1 MAKIVK
7 IVVKKS
13 FRTVFFFVLILFVA
27 RCITDKNYVAS
38 RYLSATEQR
47 QFIQNIIFYIG
58 DLPQTANHRSKF
70 DQKYN
75 DHYSKQL
82 ERFRLDKYFEANDGY
97 IYFEVSRLAP
107 SFKIKRVAT
116 GGRLKYDSKNT
127 IIEYEELYRTWK
139 MSENDLELKTAILFQ
154 KMINGEDLS
163 PYYTANSSEEYIEF
177 PDDMVTFNKDL
188 RCWVSKN
195 PVFPAL

>member
-1 MAKIVK
+1 MKN
-7 IVVKKS
+7 VVKTS
-13 FRTVFFFVLILFVA
+13 FRAVFFFVLILFVTG
-27 RCITDKNYVAS
+27 CFTDKNYDAS
-38 RYLSATEQR
+38 RYLSALEQH

-58 DLPQTANHRSKF
+58 DLPKNANHQSKF

-75 DHYSKQL
+75 DHYVKQL
-82 ERFRLDKYFEANDGY
+82 GRFRLDKYFKANDGY

-139 MSENDLELKTAILFQ
+139 MVDNELELKTAVLFQ
-154 KMINGEDLS
+154 KMINREDLS

-177 PDDMVTFNKDL
+177 PDDMVSFNKDL

-195 PVFPAL
+195 PKYPAL

>member
-1 MAKIVK
+1 MKNVVK
-7 IVVKKS
+7 IS
-13 FRTVFFFVLILFVA
+13 LRIVFYFVLILFVTG
-27 RCITDKNYVAS
+27 CFTDKNYDAS
-38 RYLSATEQR
+38 QFLSASEQHH
-47 QFIQNIIFYIG
+47 FIQNIIFYIG
-58 DLPQTANHRSKF
+58 DLPKNANHQSKF
-70 DQKYN
+70 EQKYN
-75 DHYSKQL
+75 EHYSKQL
-82 ERFRLDKYFEANDGY
+82 GRFRLDKYFEANDGY

-116 GGRLKYDSKNT
+116 GGRLKYDSKNA

-139 MSENDLELKTAILFQ
+139 MLENELEQKTAILFQ
-154 KMINGEDLS
+154 KMINREDLS

-177 PDDMVTFNKDL
+177 PDDMVSFNKGL